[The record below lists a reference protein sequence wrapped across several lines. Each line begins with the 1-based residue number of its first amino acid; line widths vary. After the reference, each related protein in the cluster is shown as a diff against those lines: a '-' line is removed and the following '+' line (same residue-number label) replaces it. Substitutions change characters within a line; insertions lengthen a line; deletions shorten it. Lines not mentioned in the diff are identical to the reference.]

1 MEVFMKRISVIR
13 NKSNRNNLIINLQYV
28 LKAVMNSIIWRIY
41 VFVPRAEGGTYL
53 KGIRE

>member
-1 MEVFMKRISVIR
+1 MKRISVIR